1 MYQPTPKDILAS
13 LALLF
18 FLIAGTIG
26 VISLLVLYCPPVLY
40 LASLSS
46 MFVAFAIL
54 TSYDFS
60 K

>member
-1 MYQPTPKDILAS
+1 MHQPTPKDIVAS
-13 LALLF
+13 LFLLF

-26 VISLLVLYCPPVLY
+26 IIALLVLYCPPALY

-46 MFVAFAIL
+46 MFIAFAIL